1 MANLNVA
8 YQEMRDAATR
18 LTTGQDEITTKLN
31 ELKGF
36 IESLISSGFVTD
48 QASVAFGESYRQFTQ
63 GAMRGRLVAADRL
76 RNIGE
81 THGAV
86 LLLRQR
92 LEHADGPAKT
102 R

>member
-1 MANLNVA
+1 MANLNVS

-31 ELKGF
+31 ELRSF

-63 GAMRGRLVAADRL
+63 GATQTVGALTNLGEYLRAAATTLEDADTQLASGLRG
-76 RNIGE
+76 
-81 THGAV
+81 
-86 LLLRQR
+86 
-92 LEHADGPAKT
+92 
-102 R
+102 